1 MTNRELLE
9 DAGGQRY
16 GFEEAFALMA
26 GLVEKHLSSAPP
38 VIRNYTAHLAKST
51 GKFIRAYALMACSA
65 DEEDKIPAEAVTL
78 ASAVELLHLATL
90 VHDDVIDEA
99 DTRRGIETLQKKFG
113 KKTAVICGDYLLSLA
128 LKLAA
133 SIPNRKEFEALDMSN
148 YLCRICMGELRQEIN
163 NRNLNLS
170 VYRYLSIIK
179 GKTAALFEASFYGGA
194 LLSTKDEKKLHMYR
208 NAGNDVGMIFQLMD
222 DCIDY
227 ELDETKAKKNVR
239 SDYEEGV
246 VTLPLIHA
254 MEQDKAFSEKVRKGL
269 ISAKEIYTRVLEAGG
284 TAYTKAVAGR
294 YYAKAVNTIGNLELS
309 EAKKARIMTVVDKS
323 YFGIKNT
330 KK

>member
-1 MTNRELLE
+1 MTNREMLE
-9 DAGGQRY
+9 DAGKLRY
-16 GFEEAFALMA
+16 EFEEAFELMA
-26 GLVEKHLSSAPP
+26 LAVEKHLSSAPP

-51 GKFIRAYALMACSA
+51 GKFIRAYGLMACSM
-65 DEEDKIPAEAVTL
+65 DEEDKVPAEAVTL

-90 VHDDVIDEA
+90 VHDDVIDDA
-99 DTRRGIETLQKKFG
+99 DTRRGIETLQKRFG
-113 KKTAVICGDYLLSLA
+113 KKAAVICGDYLLSLA

-133 SIPNRKEFEALDMSN
+133 SIPERNEYNALDMPN

-163 NRNLNLS
+163 NGNLDLS

-179 GKTAALFEASFYGGA
+179 GKTAALFEASFHGGA
-194 LLSTKDEKKLHMYR
+194 MLSTKDVRKLRMYR
-208 NAGNDVGMIFQLMD
+208 KAGNDVGMIFQLMD

-227 ELDETKAKKNVR
+227 EMEETEAKKNVR

-254 MEQDKAFSEKVRKGL
+254 MKQDENFLGQVKNGL
-269 ISAKEIYTRVLEAGG
+269 VSAKELYDKVLEAGG
-284 TAYTKAVAGR
+284 TAYTKTVAGR
-294 YYAKAVNTIGNLELS
+294 YYAKASNTIGNLELS

-323 YFGIKNT
+323 YYGIK
-330 KK
+330 K

>member
-9 DAGGQRY
+9 DSVGLRY
-16 GFEEAFALMA
+16 DFEEAFHLMA
-26 GLVEKHLSSAPP
+26 VTVEKHLASAPP

-51 GKFIRAYALMACSA
+51 GKFIRAYGLMACSM
-65 DEEDKIPAEAVTL
+65 DEEDKVPADAVTL

-90 VHDDVIDEA
+90 VHDDVIDDA
-99 DTRRGIETLQKKFG
+99 DTRRGIETLQKRFG
-113 KKTAVICGDYLLSLA
+113 KKAAVICGDYLLSLA
-128 LKLAA
+128 LKLAS
-133 SIPNRKEFEALDMSN
+133 SIPQKNQYEALDMPN

-163 NRNLNLS
+163 NGNLDLS

-179 GKTAALFEASFYGGA
+179 GKTAALFEASFHGGA
-194 LLSTKDEKKLHMYR
+194 MLSTKDERKLRMYR
-208 NAGNDVGMIFQLMD
+208 KAGNDVGMIFQLMD

-227 ELDETKAKKNVR
+227 EMEETEAKKNVR

-254 MEQDKAFSEKVRKGL
+254 MNQDESFSGQVKNGL
-269 ISAKEIYTRVLEAGG
+269 VSAKELYTKVLEAGG

-294 YYAKAVNTIGNLELS
+294 YYGKASNTIGNLGLS

-323 YFGIKNT
+323 YYGIK
-330 KK
+330 K

>member
-9 DAGGQRY
+9 DSGGLRY
-16 GFEEAFALMA
+16 DFEEAFNLMA
-26 GLVEKHLSSAPP
+26 LAVEKHLSSAPP

-51 GKFIRAYALMACSA
+51 GKFIRAYGLMACSM
-65 DEEDKIPAEAVTL
+65 DEEDKVPDEAVNL

-90 VHDDVIDEA
+90 VHDDVIDDA
-99 DTRRGIETLQKKFG
+99 DTRRGIETLQKRFG
-113 KKTAVICGDYLLSLA
+113 KKAAVICGDYLLSLA

-133 SIPNRKEFEALDMSN
+133 SIPQRNEFKALDMPN

-163 NRNLNLS
+163 NGNLDLS

-179 GKTAALFEASFYGGA
+179 GKTAALFEASFHGGA
-194 LLSTKDEKKLHMYR
+194 MLSTKDEKKLRMYR
-208 NAGNDVGMIFQLMD
+208 KAGNDVGMIFQLMD

-227 ELDETKAKKNVR
+227 EMEETEAKKNVR

-254 MEQDKAFSEKVRKGL
+254 MNQDESFSGQVKNGL
-269 ISAKEIYTRVLEAGG
+269 VSAKELYSKVLEAGG

-294 YYAKAVNTIGNLELS
+294 YYTKATSTIGNLGLT

-323 YFGIKNT
+323 YYGIK
-330 KK
+330 K